1 MAKKKNAKLPKKIAG
16 VKIPKKL
23 RKSGGKLIEAASTPA
38 GRELIAAGL
47 VAAGSALAAKAQK
60 ARTRPDAGSA
70 DHLDPAERGAQMAG
84 QIGATLGAA
93 ANAALDRLLGTTS
106 AEAKTDDAP
115 SRGTRAH

>member
-23 RKSGGKLIEAASTPA
+23 RKSGGKLLTVANTPA

-47 VAAGSALAAKAQK
+47 VAAGTAIAAKAQK
-60 ARTRPDAGSA
+60 ARRPTEDQPGEER
-70 DHLDPAERGAQMAG
+70 LDPAERGAQVAG

-93 ANAALDRLLGTTS
+93 ANAALDRLFGNDTAKPEEEGTP
-106 AEAKTDDAP
+106 A
-115 SRGTRAH
+115 GTRAH